1 MPIDVID
8 MQIGDL
14 KVTNT
19 TQYGLFG
26 FFDSLESGFKHKI
39 KYTILIYVVVQAILG
54 IVAIEYSL
62 CKLSR
67 FMEKNNERDEKF
79 PHFRRYDSQY
89 WARWKLYPGAMFL
102 MPTRIA
108 LLVFDGIFLTSMV
121 T

>member
-79 PHFRRYDSQY
+79 PHFRRYDS
-89 WARWKLYPGAMFL
+89 
-102 MPTRIA
+102 
-108 LLVFDGIFLTSMV
+108 
-121 T
+121 